1 MNRVVFA
8 SPAHANGGCIFTGP
22 TEVIGVITTDR
33 VIFANPRHANGGC
46 IFADPTLIIVPIE
59 GGGGG
64 DEGQYRDILR
74 EDEEILAIIMAYT
87 MQRTMR

>member
-8 SPAHANGGCIFTGP
+8 NPTHSNGGCIFADP
-22 TEVIGVITTDR
+22 VVIGVITDCR
-33 VIFANPRHANGGC
+33 IIFDNPIHANGGC
-46 IFADPTLIIVPIE
+46 IFADPTLIIVPVE

-74 EDEEILAIIMAYT
+74 EDEEILAVIMAYT
-87 MQRTMR
+87 MHRTMR